1 MKNTRKTVSGTGT
14 AIGCEDLY
22 FGITNLLSK
31 CSGNYLEIGCYEGVG
46 IAGVAEFCDRVAKSQ
61 NAENDKKV
69 YGIDPFLGD
78 EFVSWDDHV
87 ELRKNL
93 KEGEEA
99 PMFLPLTEQKEN
111 LYHNI
116 SPYNSIT
123 FYETTTE
130 DFMKS
135 KTDAEIEEMNI
146 SVCLVDG
153 SHHYDYVVMDWH
165 LAMKAIG
172 DKSGFIFFD
181 DIHEP
186 GVLNAINDF
195 RDFLET
201 NHKGRAF
208 NAIHVAHDFTKD
220 GNTKRVPV
228 FGVYYLSD
236 TQGNWP
242 TQEMNQLGHSKEAL
256 STFMTIM
263 CTVENNNKFQEFLR
277 QQQEQTGEQ
286 V

>member
-1 MKNTRKTVSGTGT
+1 MMKNSRKTISGTGT
-14 AIGCEDLY
+14 AIGSEDLY

-46 IAGVAEFCDRVAKSQ
+46 IAGVAEFCDEIAKI
-61 NAENDKKV
+61 NKKV

-116 SPYNSIT
+116 SPHDSIT

-153 SHHYDYVVMDWH
+153 SHHYDYVVIDWH
-165 LAMKAIG
+165 LALKAIG

-181 DIHEP
+181 DTHEP
-186 GVLNAINDF
+186 GVESAINDF
-195 RDFLET
+195 LTYFQET
-201 NHKGRAF
+201 SAVGRKVGG
-208 NAIHVAHDFTKD
+208 IKIAHDMVTEEEGK
-220 GNTKRVPV
+220 TKRVPIYN
-228 FGVYYLSD
+228 VYYISD

-242 TQEMNQLGHSKEAL
+242 TREMNDFQDNPAAMKS
-256 STFMTIM
+256 FMSVM
-263 CTVENNNKFQEFLR
+263 CTVENNNKFQEYLK
-277 QQQEQTGEQ
+277 QQK
-286 V
+286 

>member
-1 MKNTRKTVSGTGT
+1 MMKNSRKTISGTGT
-14 AIGCEDLY
+14 AIGSEDLY

-46 IAGVAEFCDRVAKSQ
+46 IAGVAEFCDEIAKAQ
-61 NAENDKKV
+61 NVENNKKV

-116 SPYNSIT
+116 SPYDSIT

-153 SHHYDYVVMDWH
+153 SHHYDYVVIDWQ
-165 LAMKAIG
+165 LALKAIG

-181 DIHEP
+181 DTHEP
-186 GVLNAINDF
+186 GVVNAIG
-195 RDFLET
+195 DFLAYFEET
-201 NHKGRAF
+201 SPSERKLGG
-208 NAIHVAHDFTKD
+208 IKIAHDFDED
-220 GNTKRVPV
+220 GEAKRVPV
-228 FGVYYLSD
+228 YNVYYITD

-242 TQEMNQLGHSKEAL
+242 TQEMNDFQQDENFTM
-256 STFMTIM
+256 STFMSVM
-263 CTVENNNKFQEFLR
+263 CTVENNNKFQEYLK
-277 QQQEQTGEQ
+277 QQK
-286 V
+286 